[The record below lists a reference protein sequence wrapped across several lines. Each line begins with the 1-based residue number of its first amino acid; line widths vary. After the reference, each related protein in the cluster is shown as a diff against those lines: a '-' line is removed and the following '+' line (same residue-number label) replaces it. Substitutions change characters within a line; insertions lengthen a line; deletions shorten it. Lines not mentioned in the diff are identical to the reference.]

1 MFESRFQSFVA
12 LGDPSHGRARV
23 SQLRAELAKQGLA
36 GFIVPRA
43 DEHQNEYVPANAER
57 LRWLTGFAGSAG
69 LAVVLKDTA
78 ALFVDGRYT
87 EQVKSEADA
96 SVFEFRHVPEEPP
109 TEWIAG
115 QLKQGDK
122 LGYDPRLHT
131 PDAVARYAAACE
143 KAGASLVPVD
153 SNPVDAIWPDRPP
166 APLGAITPHKLR
178 FAGEGA
184 PKKIAR
190 VRQALGSSQGLLI
203 SDPHNLAWLF
213 NIRGSDVSYTPL
225 PIGWAYLPLEG
236 RPVVFLDGRKLS
248 PATRQSLSRH
258 ADVLEPD
265 ALLEFVEDLGR
276 QGARVAFDAATVPAY
291 LTQAI
296 ERAGGKAEIGPDPI
310 TLMKAKK
317 NPAELAGSR
326 AAHERDGAAMANFL
340 AWFASEAPRGRL
352 TEIDAVKALETFRRA
367 SPALKDLSFP
377 TIAGAGP
384 NSAIPHYR
392 VSEESNR
399 KIDRGIFLI
408 DSGAQYEDG
417 TTDITRTIAVGRPSP
432 LMRDRFTRVLK
443 GHIAVARAIFPPGTN
458 GAQIDA
464 LARAALWRAGLDF
477 DHGTGHGIGSY
488 LSVHEGPQR
497 IAKTGTTALAPG
509 MIMSNE
515 PGYYARGRVRNPHR
529 EPARGRG
536 ADDRRRRK
544 ADAGLRDADLRADRP
559 QPRRAEIDG
568 RRRNRLAR
576 RLSRARA
583 QDPVAAGRFLDPL
596 LACEGYAAPRHGQGK
611 ARLTRRLAFI
621 RRLARHPPRRLRADR
636 DLRGLRSALEGR
648 ALTPLAQPRRA
659 ARASARPARR
669 STGRAP
675 PCSRRNRPRSARG
688 SRRAPCPV
696 RRPTGRTS

>member
-1 MFESRFQSFVA
+1 VFESRFQSFIA

-23 SQLRAELAKQGLA
+23 GQLRAELEKRGLA

-69 LAVVLKDTA
+69 LAVVLKDSA

-87 EQVKSEADA
+87 EQVKTEADA

-109 TEWIAG
+109 TGWIAG
-115 QLKQGDK
+115 QLKRDDK

-131 PDAVARYAAACE
+131 PEAVARYAAACE
-143 KAGASLVPVD
+143 KAGAGLVPVD
-153 SNPVDAIWPDRPP
+153 LNPIDAIWSDRPP
-166 APLGAITPHKLR
+166 SPLGPITPHKLR
-178 FAGEGA
+178 FAGESTAAKIKRVWQAIA
-184 PKKIAR
+184 P
-190 VRQALGSSQGLLI
+190 SQGLLI

-225 PIGWAYLPLEG
+225 PIGWAYLPADG
-236 RPVVFLDGRKLS
+236 RPVVFIDGRKLS
-248 PATRQSLSRH
+248 PATRQGLARH
-258 ADVLEPD
+258 AEVREPD

-276 QGARVAFDAATVPAY
+276 RGERVAFDAATVPAY

-296 ERAGGKAEIGPDPI
+296 ERAGGKADIGPDPI

-317 NPAELAGSR
+317 NAFELAGARS
-326 AAHERDGAAMANFL
+326 AHERDGAAMANFL
-340 AWFASEAPRGRL
+340 AWFATEAPRGRL
-352 TEIDAVKALETFRRA
+352 TEIEAVKALETFRRA
-367 SPALKDLSFP
+367 SPGLKDLSFP
-377 TIAGAGP
+377 TIAGAGL

-399 KIDRGIFLI
+399 KIERGIFLI

-464 LARAALWRAGLDF
+464 LARGALWRAGLDF

-497 IAKTGTTALAPG
+497 IAKTGMTALAPG
-509 MIMSNE
+509 MIISNE
-515 PGYYARGRVRNPHR
+515 PGYYSAGAFGIRIENLVVVEARTIAGGERPMLGFETLTFAPIDLSLVEPKLMDADEIDWLDAYHARVRKTLSPR
-529 EPARGRG
+529 VDTAIR
-536 ADDRRRRK
+536 AWLAK
-544 ADAGLRDADLRADRP
+544 A
-559 QPRRAEIDG
+559 
-568 RRRNRLAR
+568 
-576 RLSRARA
+576 
-583 QDPVAAGRFLDPL
+583 
-596 LACEGYAAPRHGQGK
+596 
-611 ARLTRRLAFI
+611 TRRLAV
-621 RRLARHPPRRLRADR
+621 
-636 DLRGLRSALEGR
+636 GK
-648 ALTPLAQPRRA
+648 
-659 ARASARPARR
+659 RPV
-669 STGRAP
+669 S
-675 PCSRRNRPRSARG
+675 S
-688 SRRAPCPV
+688 
-696 RRPTGRTS
+696 

>member
-1 MFESRFQSFVA
+1 VFESRFQSFVA
-12 LGDPSHGRARV
+12 LGDPSHGAVRV
-23 SQLRAELAKQGLA
+23 SQLRAELAKLGLA

-43 DEHQNEYVPANAER
+43 DEQQNEYVPANAER

-69 LAVVLKDTA
+69 LAVVLRDLA

-87 EQVKSEADA
+87 EQVKNEADA
-96 SVFEFRHVPEEPP
+96 AVFEFRRVPEDPP
-109 TEWIAG
+109 SEWIAR
-115 QLKQGDK
+115 QLKPGDK

-131 PDAVARYAAACE
+131 PEAVGRYTAACE
-143 KAGASLVPVD
+143 KAGASLIPVD

-166 APLGAITPHKLR
+166 APLGAISPHKLR
-178 FAGEGA
+178 FAGESA
-184 PKKIAR
+184 ATKITR
-190 VRQALGSSQGLLI
+190 VRQAMGSSQGLLI

-236 RPVVFLDGRKLS
+236 RPVVFLDRRKLT
-248 PATRQSLSRH
+248 AAGGNSLSRE

-265 ALLEFVEDLGR
+265 ALLGFVEDLGR

-296 ERAGGKAEIGPDPI
+296 ERAGGKADIGVDPI

-317 NPAELAGSR
+317 NPAELAGAR
-326 AAHERDGAAMANFL
+326 AAHERDGAAMTNFL
-340 AWFASEAPRGRL
+340 AWFAGEAPGGRL

-399 KIDRGIFLI
+399 KIERGIFLI

-443 GHIAVARAIFPPGTN
+443 GHIAVARAIFPAGTN

-464 LARAALWRAGLDF
+464 LARAPLWRAGLDF
-477 DHGTGHGIGSY
+477 DHGTGHGVGSY

-497 IAKTGTTALAPG
+497 LAKTGTTALALG
-509 MIMSNE
+509 MIVSNE
-515 PGYYARGRVRNPHR
+515 PGYYAAGAFGIRIENLVVVEERTIMGGERPMLGFETLSFAPIDLSLVEPKVMDADEIAWLDDYHARVRKTLSPR
-529 EPARGRG
+529 VDASTRSWL
-536 ADDRRRRK
+536 AK
-544 ADAGLRDADLRADRP
+544 A
-559 QPRRAEIDG
+559 
-568 RRRNRLAR
+568 
-576 RLSRARA
+576 
-583 QDPVAAGRFLDPL
+583 
-596 LACEGYAAPRHGQGK
+596 
-611 ARLTRRLAFI
+611 TRRLGA
-621 RRLARHPPRRLRADR
+621 A
-636 DLRGLRSALEGR
+636 
-648 ALTPLAQPRRA
+648 RRA
-659 ARASARPARR
+659 
-669 STGRAP
+669 
-675 PCSRRNRPRSARG
+675 
-688 SRRAPCPV
+688 
-696 RRPTGRTS
+696 TSS